1 MLTNTRVIISF
12 IYQTNLRSNQ
22 NTLDSNDEVKCQFD
36 EFCECGEDFKCSKH
50 ELEEH
55 LNKPFREIQAEI
67 QRITNI
73 NYNRQLKVS
82 GKVGGFKG
90 FKILPNCEVGR
101 QT

>member
-1 MLTNTRVIISF
+1 
-12 IYQTNLRSNQ
+12 
-22 NTLDSNDEVKCQFD
+22 VKCWFD
-36 EFCECGEDFKCSKH
+36 EYCEYGEDHKCSKA

-73 NYNRQLKVS
+73 KYNRQLKVS

-90 FKILPNCEVGR
+90 FRILPICEVGC
-101 QT
+101 QP